1 MTKDIE
7 LIKRLGEEIGRTIE
21 VREEPSQDSDEY
33 RHFAAQRIE
42 KLEEP
47 RRRSSS
53 HFESSATDPAQ
64 RSFNLITLCIQL
76 DGVNPESRLAIIDLD
91 GHVVRLYLNSFGL
104 EVIPPAL
111 FKLEDLEI
119 LFLYGNKFQSLPPD
133 IRSLSRLLS
142 LAVQENDQ
150 LHTLPREV
158 AQLPRLVEVF
168 FNELPSLSTPPQEIA
183 RQGIDAV
190 RNYFESLDE
199 SKGVDYLY
207 EAKMVLVGRGF
218 AGKTSLVRKLTKP
231 EYRLEEKIKSTEG
244 IAIDTW
250 DLEMPLK
257 NSNHFR
263 FNIWDFGGQEKYDAT
278 HQFFIT
284 ERTVY
289 LFVTEARQESNYLDF
304 DYWLNIIDVLANDS
318 PVIVVQNKID

>member
-1 MTKDIE
+1 M
-7 LIKRLGEEIGRTIE
+7 
-21 VREEPSQDSDEY
+21 
-33 RHFAAQRIE
+33 
-42 KLEEP
+42 
-47 RRRSSS
+47 
-53 HFESSATDPAQ
+53 
-64 RSFNLITLCIQL
+64 
-76 DGVNPESRLAIIDLD
+76 
-91 GHVVRLYLNSFGL
+91 
-104 EVIPPAL
+104 

-150 LHTLPREV
+150 LHTLPLEV

-207 EAKMVLVGRGF
+207 EATMVLVGRGF

-231 EYRLEEKIKSTEG
+231 EYRLEEKIKSTKG
-244 IAIDTW
+244 IAIDT
-250 DLEMPLK
+250 
-257 NSNHFR
+257 
-263 FNIWDFGGQEKYDAT
+263 
-278 HQFFIT
+278 
-284 ERTVY
+284 
-289 LFVTEARQESNYLDF
+289 
-304 DYWLNIIDVLANDS
+304 
-318 PVIVVQNKID
+318 